1 MFFEINPYH
10 IDTRLIK
17 ETAVALRKGNLA
29 IIPTYS
35 VYAVICD
42 LHHKKALKA
51 LSQSCNMNIT
61 KIGDIDD
68 SRELKIEG
76 YDGTRNSYQHF

>member
-17 ETAVALRKGNLA
+17 ETAVALSKGKLA
-29 IIPTYS
+29 IIPTDS
-35 VYAVICD
+35 VYAVVCD

-51 LSQSCNMNIT
+51 LS
-61 KIGDIDD
+61 KFKGE
-68 SRELKIEG
+68 REKRFRRILESILANASTVCIS
-76 YDGTRNSYQHF
+76 DFW